1 MSGIS
6 SLQSIHKKGLFGNH
20 YKKKESDLLQISEI
34 KNVIIVQIVQYKKS
48 QLKLKE
54 IQIDGLQF
62 PEKNSSVIS
71 NNKTRILWNA
81 PRTWLV
87 VSKNEDIVKIIKKT
101 CNDESFAVTD
111 ISHSRAIVQIKGTE
125 SREVLKKGSP
135 LNYNEF
141 RNNNCAS
148 TVFNGITIL
157 VDLLS
162 ENPDEFNIFVL
173 RSFGESFYQS
183 ITDASLEMGYN
194 GI

>member
-71 NNKTRILWNA
+71 NDKTRILWNA

-173 RSFGESFYQS
+173 R
-183 ITDASLEMGYN
+183 I
-194 GI
+194 